1 MDLICGGQIRVLIE
15 HLPVHEKI
23 IDLYHTAQEEFK
35 KSRSFFWIGKI
46 TDDNG
51 KLQVEHAIQ
60 KAQNEFIGPLQVKHK
75 LQKLNESGTR
85 IFNRSCFMEV
95 AYQKN
100 KLRVGEQT
108 KLYIFSDGV
117 YEVEKS
123 DGSMWQFREFA
134 DFMKTSGRAVNP
146 VWIACIS
153 MLRTSIT
160 WITSRMTLP

>member
-1 MDLICGGQIRVLIE
+1 M
-15 HLPVHEKI
+15 
-23 IDLYHTAQEEFK
+23 
-35 KSRSFFWIGKI
+35 WIW
-46 TDDNG
+46 
-51 KLQVEHAIQ
+51 E
-60 KAQNEFIGPLQVKHK
+60 VKHK

-85 IFNRSCFMEV
+85 IFNGSCFMEV

-134 DFMKTSGRAVNP
+134 DFMNNTRSG
-146 VWIACIS
+146 S
-153 MLRTSIT
+153 QS
-160 WITSRMTLP
+160 TLDRLHQHAENINNLDNFEDDFTIVEVTFG